1 MKRVFALIIGTLF
14 LAAFASAT
22 SITPVECTVGG
33 NTGGYSPAAGANSG
47 SASFSCGGFTA
58 PAGDYI
64 DSVTVEV
71 FNSFTGGA
79 AGSNSFT
86 FTWSNGISA
95 FANTDTASG
104 GIASTLY
111 SGTPTSPISQFSSET
126 NLVDHISGTSTL
138 AFAGFTESVSIAGG
152 TLASNG
158 HLFADA
164 FVTYDYLPST
174 TTPEPGTL
182 AMIGSGLL
190 GFGMLLRKRR

>member
-1 MKRVFALIIGTLF
+1 MKRVLVLIIGTLF
-14 LAAFASAT
+14 LAAFAGAT
-22 SITPVECTVGG
+22 SITPVECTVNG
-33 NTGGYSPAAGANSG
+33 NNGGYSPAAGANTG
-47 SASFSCGGFTA
+47 AAAFSCGGFTA

-79 AGSNSFT
+79 AGGNSFT

-111 SGTPTSPISQFSSET
+111 TGTPTNPISQFSSET
-126 NLVDHISGTSTL
+126 NLLDSISGTSTT
-138 AFAGFTESVSIAGG
+138 AFAGFTENVAIAGG
-152 TLASNG
+152 TLDTNG

-164 FVTYDYLPST
+164 FVTYDYLAST

-190 GFGMLLRKRR
+190 GFGILLRKRR